1 VWLAE
6 RFLAGTDRYMAILY
20 RIPKKSILQNVV
32 LHGRETPGIRPA
44 PATLKGVRMLVS
56 SFRGGQVVGVLPDQ
70 VPSKGE
76 GVWVNFFGRPAYTM
90 TLPLRLAH
98 QFDAVKIVAWGRR
111 ISSRGW
117 EIDARLWDEPLTG
130 NMKDDAVTMNQHLE
144 RVIRLLPE
152 QYLWAY
158 NRYKCPAGVN
168 PPEEQAKE

>member
-1 VWLAE
+1 
-6 RFLAGTDRYMAILY
+6 
-20 RIPKKSILQNVV
+20 
-32 LHGRETPGIRPA
+32 
-44 PATLKGVRMLVS
+44 ML
-56 SFRGGQVVGVLPDQ
+56 FRSGVLPDQ

-144 RVIRLLPE
+144 RVICLLPE

>member
-1 VWLAE
+1 
-6 RFLAGTDRYMAILY
+6 MAILY

-56 SFRGGQVVGVLPDQ
+56 SFRGGQVGGVLPDQ

-98 QFDAVKIVAWGRR
+98 QFDAVKIVARGCR